1 MRSIHLFVALLLLM
15 MPLSGC
21 IGDDETE
28 ATSFVPGDK
37 IPDLTAP
44 NQYGENITI
53 SDTEGTMLVLFI
65 NAGGW
70 CPPCERSAEN
80 STILIQEMEDIDD
93 RYNVSFLEV
102 LHSND
107 DQETANQTY
116 AMNWSIEHN
125 TSHDILHSE
134 LARDYANENIDI
146 GFPTY
151 IIVDLE
157 GVQRVKIASMNGIT
171 AEDVQEQYEV
181 YLSEK

>member
-1 MRSIHLFVALLLLM
+1 MRSIHVFVALLVLM

-28 ATSFVPGDK
+28 ATSFVPGEK

-80 STILIQEMEDIDD
+80 STLLIQEMEDIDD
-93 RYNVSFLEV
+93 RYNVSFIEV

-107 DQETANQTY
+107 DQEAANQTY

-134 LARDYANENIDI
+134 LARDYANENIDV